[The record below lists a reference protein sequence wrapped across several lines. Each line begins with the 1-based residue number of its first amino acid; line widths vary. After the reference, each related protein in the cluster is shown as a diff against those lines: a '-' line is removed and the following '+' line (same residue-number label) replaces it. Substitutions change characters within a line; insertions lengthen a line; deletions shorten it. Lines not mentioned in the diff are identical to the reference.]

1 MSKVITSITAL
12 PLDEIHTDGRLRPVG
27 QAGVDALKTS
37 IRDLGVLQDPIHV
50 RKIKRSGKILLMAG
64 GHRLEAFRQ
73 LRDEGDAEFAS
84 IPVTCWECNDSFAR
98 MMEIDDNLAGAE
110 LTALDNA
117 VFLAAR
123 KELYEAMHPEAKAAT
138 GADLVNKRWN
148 TADTMSTVSFAA
160 TTAQKFGLSERQ
172 IRRMTSA
179 GAALMGA
186 DVNALR
192 GAPAP
197 VTLNDLTTIAKISD
211 PEERRYV
218 VAALSEGKAKNATKA
233 RANYSA
239 SQGTAAPLLSDHDQ
253 KLSRLRDA
261 WDRGGPRVRT
271 AFVEEYADEL
281 RALLG
286 EGAEVNQAGGDT

>member
-1 MSKVITSITAL
+1 
-12 PLDEIHTDGRLRPVG
+12 
-27 QAGVDALKTS
+27 
-37 IRDLGVLQDPIHV
+37 
-50 RKIKRSGKILLMAG
+50 
-64 GHRLEAFRQ
+64 
-73 LRDEGDAEFAS
+73 
-84 IPVTCWECNDSFAR
+84 
-98 MMEIDDNLAGAE
+98 MEIDDNLAGAE

-123 KELYEAMHPEAKAAT
+123 KELYEAMHPETRQGGNRGNQFTGGRQNDIVSFCQSTADKFAMSKRQVERLVKAGTAVI
-138 GADLVNKRWN
+138 GAD
-148 TADTMSTVSFAA
+148 A
-160 TTAQKFGLSERQ
+160 
-172 IRRMTSA
+172 
-179 GAALMGA
+179 
-186 DVNALR
+186 NALR

-253 KLSRLRDA
+253 KLLRLRDA

-286 EGAEVNQAGGDT
+286 EGAEANQVGGDT